1 MALQWSPSEVNIAT
15 SATTGATNA
24 SIGFIF
30 TFPAIFLLAYSDD
43 YRVGDGHLL
52 SSVDTLNLAFVGIIA
67 SMFAGFLGVM
77 YFIIFRRVWLVEDP
91 LPMPGFEATLKMLDI
106 SSDVSTGS
114 ADAARDSL
122 RTVGVW
128 TVLTMGI
135 MFVID
140 YPVRWSKKL
149 AGVPS
154 SIADWF
160 AMTLS
165 GEKWGL
171 ASVYTERWITSRA
184 SWSRASTPLTTA

>member
-106 SSDVSTGS
+106 SS
-114 ADAARDSL
+114 
-122 RTVGVW
+122 
-128 TVLTMGI
+128 
-135 MFVID
+135 
-140 YPVRWSKKL
+140 
-149 AGVPS
+149 
-154 SIADWF
+154 
-160 AMTLS
+160 
-165 GEKWGL
+165 GL
-171 ASVYTERWITSRA
+171 ARLGRCRTRLPTNRRGLDGPDKGDHVRYRLPG
-184 SWSRASTPLTTA
+184 PLVKEARRGAKQHR